1 VRRPGDSF
9 ETKRYGVERVIPT
22 KVLIA
27 GEASGP
33 ICRLRKPISFWG
45 GVEPTT
51 GTIIDPRHPDRGA
64 TIAGT
69 MLVLDSTIGSSSS
82 SAIMLELLRHD
93 RAPAA
98 LVLGRVDAILT
109 LGVIVASEL
118 GYAPIPVVEVTA
130 EDLATLPYQG
140 HLELRADGGLVTA

>member
-1 VRRPGDSF
+1 
-9 ETKRYGVERVIPT
+9 
-22 KVLIA
+22 
-27 GEASGP
+27 
-33 ICRLRKPISFWG
+33 
-45 GVEPTT
+45 
-51 GTIIDPRHPDRGA
+51 
-64 TIAGT
+64 
-69 MLVLDSTIGSSSS
+69 
-82 SAIMLELLRHD
+82 MLELLRRD